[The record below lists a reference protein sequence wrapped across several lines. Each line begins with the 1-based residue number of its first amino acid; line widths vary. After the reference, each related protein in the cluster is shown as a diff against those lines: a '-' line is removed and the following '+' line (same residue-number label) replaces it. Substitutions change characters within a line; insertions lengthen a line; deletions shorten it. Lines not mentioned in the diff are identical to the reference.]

1 MESVDRKVS
10 GQDTA
15 LIVTCKNFDCF
26 QLIFSS
32 LEDAQK
38 VQASVEPLSVVGKL
52 IVMDRGNMARREGRM
67 TMLEFINVLKIYKI
81 CGTQIIIEKLSIPL

>member
-10 GQDTA
+10 GQDTT

-67 TMLEFINVLKIYKI
+67 TMLEFINVLKIYEI

>member
-10 GQDTA
+10 GQDTT

-81 CGTQIIIEKLSIPL
+81 CGTEIIIEKLSIPL